1 MGEII
6 YNFYPLN
13 VIIDDLSAFNALKMI
28 FQWKLS
34 TWCGGTAN
42 AMQLSLKHSAKSIL
56 SSPTSSIISRRCLSR
71 TFNV

>member
-28 FQWKLS
+28 FQWKVS

-42 AMQLSLKHSAKSIL
+42 AMQSQAFSKVHSFVTNQFYHL
-56 SSPTSSIISRRCLSR
+56 TSMFITHI
-71 TFNV
+71 